1 MNRIQKLVHSPDLG
15 LLLIRSWVGF
25 VGVFHGSQKLFGL
38 FGGPGIDGFAGY
50 LGQLGVPAPQLN
62 AILAGSAE
70 FFGGLLLI
78 AGLFP
83 RLAAVPFLFTML
95 VAAFKAH
102 AGKFS
107 VSEGG
112 MEYALTIAFVLAGLI
127 FTGGGRFAV
136 GHFWRPARNAALKPA
151 AA

>member
-1 MNRIQKLVHSPDLG
+1 MDRFSKLVHSPDFG

-25 VGVFHGSQKLFGL
+25 IGVVHGSQKLFGL
-38 FGGPGIDGFAGY
+38 FGGSGIDGFAGY
-50 LGQLGVPAPQLN
+50 LTELGVPAPRVS
-62 AILAGSAE
+62 AVLAGSAE

-78 AGLFP
+78 VGLFP

-102 AGKFS
+102 PGKFS
-107 VSEGG
+107 VAQGG

-127 FTGGGRFAV
+127 FTGGGRFAA
-136 GHFWRPARNAALKPA
+136 GHLWRPARGGALAPA
-151 AA
+151 